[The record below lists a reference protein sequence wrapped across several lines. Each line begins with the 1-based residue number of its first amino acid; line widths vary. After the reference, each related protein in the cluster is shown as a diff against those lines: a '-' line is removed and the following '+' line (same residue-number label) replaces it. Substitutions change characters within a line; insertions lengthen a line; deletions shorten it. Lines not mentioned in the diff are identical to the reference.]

1 MKLLKTVLAIIVLA
15 LFATSCEKENNSLH
29 ENYIEQ
35 DCAAKAYF
43 SVIHKKSVNQDAIVQ
58 GTSYML
64 RWRSDFTAD
73 IYVYDAKF
81 SVRMPD
87 GIDIAFEGLKWTY
100 NEGVKVILENDV
112 VPTWVKM
119 NGQEVDASAYVLD
132 ELKINVLERRLL
144 GFTPEYIPMINMS
157 MSMGDIEVVTVQKN
171 NVYFGTT
178 GVVDNASSSFFSS
191 KTPVYYVALDP
202 DKKTA
207 TINIYK
213 AKFAERMPAM
223 DMRFPEIPIEV
234 SSTGCKLAVEEVVPT
249 IKDVPY
255 PDYMIKNLNGNIT
268 YATGLD
274 LRFDCMTYSVTARL
288 GYPIVLEE

>member
-1 MKLLKTVLAIIVLA
+1 MKLLKTVLATVALA
-15 LFATSCEKENNSLH
+15 VFATSCEKPDNPLH

-35 DCAAKAYF
+35 DCAANAYF

-58 GTSYML
+58 GTSYLL

-100 NEGVKVILENDV
+100 NEGVKVILEKDV

-119 NGQEVDASAYVLD
+119 NGQEVDASTYVLN

-144 GFTPEYIPMINMS
+144 GFSPEYIPMINMS
-157 MSMGDIEVVTVQKN
+157 MTMGDIEVVTVQKN

-178 GVVDNASSSFFSS
+178 GVVDNASSSYFSS

-202 DKKTA
+202 SKMTA
-207 TINIYK
+207 TVNIYK

-223 DMRFPEIPIEV
+223 DMKFPEIPLEV
-234 SSTGCKLAVEEVVPT
+234 SSTGCKLFVKEVVPT
-249 IKDVPY
+249 IEDVPY
-255 PDYMIKNLNGNIT
+255 PDYMIKNLNGNMT

-274 LRFDCMTYSVTARL
+274 LRFDCMTYSVTAQL
-288 GYPIVLEE
+288 GYPIVED

>member
-1 MKLLKTVLAIIVLA
+1 MKLLKTVLATVALA
-15 LFATSCEKENNSLH
+15 VFATSCEKPDNPLH

-35 DCAAKAYF
+35 DCAANAYF

-58 GTSYML
+58 GTSYLL

-100 NEGVKVILENDV
+100 NEGVKVILEKDV

-119 NGQEVDASAYVLD
+119 NGQEVDASTYVLN

-144 GFTPEYIPMINMS
+144 GFSPEYIPMINMS
-157 MSMGDIEVVTVQKN
+157 MTMGDIEVVTVQKN

-178 GVVDNASSSFFSS
+178 GVVDNASSSYFSS

-202 DKKTA
+202 SKMTA
-207 TINIYK
+207 TVNIYK
-213 AKFAERMPAM
+213 AKFAKEMPANNM
-223 DMRFPEIPIEV
+223 KLDSIPFEV
-234 SSTGCKLAVEEVVPT
+234 SNVGYTLAVDEVVPT
-249 IKDVPY
+249 IADVPY
-255 PDYMIKNLNGNIT
+255 PRYAIKSLNGRAEF
-268 YATGLD
+268 ATGLD
-274 LRFDCMTYSVTARL
+274 LRFDCMTYSVTAQL
-288 GYPIVLEE
+288 GYPIVED